1 MENRKRR
8 MTAGLLAGAIGI
20 ALAAAGCKLPEIDI
34 AAVDFASLSDGSYE
48 GSYKAEMGSA
58 SVKVG
63 VSGGRVTGI
72 DLVAFDSS
80 PVGEPAKAMPGRVVE
95 RQGLDADC
103 VSGATYSSKVILK
116 AIENALTA
124 VGK

>member
-1 MENRKRR
+1 MDYRKDPWR
-8 MTAGLLAGAIGI
+8 TGVL
-20 ALAAAGCKLPEIDI
+20 ALAVMAALSLASCKLPEIDI
-34 AAVDFASLSDGSYE
+34 DAIDFATLADGSYE
-48 GSYKAEMGSA
+48 GGYKAEMGSA
-58 SVKVG
+58 TVRVA

-72 DLVAFDSS
+72 ELVAFDSS
-80 PVGEPAKAMPGRVVE
+80 PLGEPAKAMTGRVVE

>member
-1 MENRKRR
+1 MNYRKSV
-8 MTAGLLAGAIGI
+8 TLTGLLALAVGM
-20 ALAAAGCKLPEIDI
+20 ALSLTGCKLAEIEVGTI
-34 AAVDFASLSDGSYE
+34 NFASLADGSYE

-58 SVKVG
+58 TVKVG

-72 DLVAFDSS
+72 ELVAFDSS
-80 PVGEPAKAMPGRVVE
+80 PIGEPAKAMTGRVVD

-124 VGK
+124 SGK